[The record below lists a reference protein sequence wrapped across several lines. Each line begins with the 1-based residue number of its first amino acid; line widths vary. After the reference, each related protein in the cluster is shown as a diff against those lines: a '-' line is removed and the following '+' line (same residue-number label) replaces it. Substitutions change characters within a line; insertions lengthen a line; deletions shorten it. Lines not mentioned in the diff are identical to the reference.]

1 MIAVAPVSDTTDNNM
16 SLGIVQHSP
25 TQFDEPLYRYIAKE
39 TNYRFVVYYYGSDGL
54 TVIKDPEIGRHVG
67 WSTAADHGYAAV
79 FCKGANP
86 FQFARR
92 VVQAKHDI
100 IIICGYNHPHA
111 LFTAIMAK
119 LKGIPAGLRSD
130 NVLPRDGDRR
140 LYWLIKFLIYPLLFK
155 LYTTGHPVGEQAGRY
170 LTKLGFVK
178 ESIFCFPY
186 AVDHQWF
193 ARKSSNARG
202 DVAKLRAIWH
212 LPPGGRVVCGVMKF
226 TEREDPLTLVKA
238 FKVARKQL
246 PELILLLVGDGPL
259 RVNVEEIAGEQLGKT
274 ILLPGYQ
281 NYEMLPSVYAASDLF
296 VHTATGPW
304 EVSVNEA
311 LACGL
316 PVIASNAVGS
326 AQELVIPNNI
336 GCTFKHGDADE
347 LAKRIVTVMNDI
359 ELLKRARE
367 MGLKSLEQW
376 GYRATTERLRSAMK
390 YATHRP

>member
-1 MIAVAPVSDTTDNNM
+1 MIAVAPVSGTTDNNT

-25 TQFDEPLYRYIAKE
+25 TQFDEPLYRYMAKE
-39 TNYRFVVYYYGSDGL
+39 TDIRFVVYYYGSDGS

-67 WSTAADHGYAAV
+67 WSTAADHGYDAV

-111 LFTAIMAK
+111 LYTAIVAR
-119 LKGIPAGLRSD
+119 LNGLPAGLRSD
-130 NVLPRDGDRR
+130 NVLPRDCDRV
-140 LYWLIKFLIYPLLFK
+140 LYWLIKRLTYPLLFK

-170 LTKLGFVK
+170 LTKLGFEK

-193 ARKSSNARG
+193 ARESSNARG
-202 DVAKLRAIWH
+202 DVDKLRAIWH
-212 LPPGGRVVCGVMKF
+212 LPPVGKVICGVMKF

-238 FKVARKQL
+238 FKVASTQL

-259 RVNVEEIAGEQLGKT
+259 REKVEKIAGEQLGKN

-296 VHTATGPW
+296 VHTAAGPW

-316 PVIASNAVGS
+316 PVIASDAVGS
-326 AQELVIPNNI
+326 AQELIIPNKA
-336 GCTFKHGDADE
+336 GCIFKHGDADE
-347 LAKRIVTVMNDI
+347 LAKCIVTVMDNLV
-359 ELLKRARE
+359 LLTRVRE
-367 MGLKSLEQW
+367 TGLKSLEQW
-376 GYRATTERLRSAMK
+376 GYCATTERLRSAMK